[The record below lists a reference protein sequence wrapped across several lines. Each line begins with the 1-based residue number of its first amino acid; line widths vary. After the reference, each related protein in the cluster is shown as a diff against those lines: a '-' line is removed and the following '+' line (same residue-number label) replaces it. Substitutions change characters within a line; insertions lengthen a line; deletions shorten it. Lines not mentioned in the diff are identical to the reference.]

1 MLKSC
6 ASIIMPEHALFSVQ
20 IPTIYTYGAKM
31 VDDNF
36 YETITQNFTIQLA
49 NYVRIS
55 SMHADP
61 IYQKNLLLKNFNT
74 GSYIQY
80 SSESSK

>member
-6 ASIIMPEHALFSVQ
+6 ASIIMPEHVLTRLIFCSDTNY
-20 IPTIYTYGAKM
+20 ICGAKM
-31 VDDNF
+31 ADDNF

-61 IYQKNLLLKNFNT
+61 IYQNL
-74 GSYIQY
+74 IPAPIY
-80 SSESSK
+80 STAHQNRP